1 MRLKE
6 IRGSKR
12 LKKNFVAKVVAGHR
26 VTIPKEV
33 CQVLQIEKG
42 DLVDVDIKKIPLN
55 PHVKSE
61 VKGRNR

>member
-6 IRGSKR
+6 TRGSKR
-12 LKKNFVAKVVAGHR
+12 LKKNFVAKVVVGHR

-33 CQVLQIEKG
+33 CQVLQIEEG
-42 DLVDVDIKKIPLN
+42 DLVDVDVTKIHLN

>member
-26 VTIPKEV
+26 VTIPKEI
-33 CQVLQIEKG
+33 CQVLTIEEG
-42 DLVDVDIKKIPLN
+42 DLVDIDVTKIRLN
-55 PHVKSE
+55 PHVESE
-61 VKGRNR
+61 VKGRNG